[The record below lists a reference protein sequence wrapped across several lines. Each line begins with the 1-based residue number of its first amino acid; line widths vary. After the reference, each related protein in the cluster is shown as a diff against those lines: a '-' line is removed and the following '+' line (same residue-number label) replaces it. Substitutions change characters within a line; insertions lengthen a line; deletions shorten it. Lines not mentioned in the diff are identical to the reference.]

1 MAETSGPERLSPL
14 ELQVLLWDDFGWS
27 GDIGALAILNGA
39 GLLDDDGNVRI
50 DVVRRRI
57 EAKLHLVPRFR
68 QRLYRPR
75 RGLGWPLWVDSASF
89 DLADHIRVHPLPAQ
103 ADEAQLLLAYEE
115 LARRRLD
122 PTRPLW
128 ELWLLPGLPQGRVGL
143 FVKLHHT
150 IADGIAGVA
159 AFGVLLDLA
168 SDAITP
174 AAPPPWTPAPAPTA
188 VDLLQDNV
196 RRRVHGLDR
205 ALSSLAHPTGTLRQ
219 ARAVWPAWR
228 EFFAEQRAPRTSLNR
243 PIGAERRLALIGSRL
258 DQAKQIA
265 HAYDA
270 KINDVVLAAVAAG
283 LRELLIGRGELVDQL
298 TLRAMVPISLH
309 REQRGRA
316 SGNQDGSMVVPLPIG
331 EPDHVRRLQLIT
343 AETAK
348 RKTKAHPQM
357 GSGIFRFAGAQ
368 RVFLRLF
375 ARQRLMNISVTNV
388 PGPPAPLYLAGT
400 PLLELFPVVSLVANF
415 TLIVAVL
422 SYAGQLNITA
432 VADRNSCPDV
442 EVFAQGVRNALDD
455 LARSVLVLPVGR
467 VGAKKS
473 ITAVP
478 APLN

>member
-1 MAETSGPERLSPL
+1 
-14 ELQVLLWDDFGWS
+14 
-27 GDIGALAILNGA
+27 
-39 GLLDDDGNVRI
+39 
-50 DVVRRRI
+50 
-57 EAKLHLVPRFR
+57 
-68 QRLYRPR
+68 
-75 RGLGWPLWVDSASF
+75 
-89 DLADHIRVHPLPAQ
+89 
-103 ADEAQLLLAYEE
+103 
-115 LARRRLD
+115 
-122 PTRPLW
+122 
-128 ELWLLPGLPQGRVGL
+128 
-143 FVKLHHT
+143 
-150 IADGIAGVA
+150 
-159 AFGVLLDLA
+159 
-168 SDAITP
+168 
-174 AAPPPWTPAPAPTA
+174 
-188 VDLLQDNV
+188 
-196 RRRVHGLDR
+196 
-205 ALSSLAHPTGTLRQ
+205 
-219 ARAVWPAWR
+219 
-228 EFFAEQRAPRTSLNR
+228 
-243 PIGAERRLALIGSRL
+243 
-258 DQAKQIA
+258 
-265 HAYDA
+265 
-270 KINDVVLAAVAAG
+270 
-283 LRELLIGRGELVDQL
+283 
-298 TLRAMVPISLH
+298 
-309 REQRGRA
+309 
-316 SGNQDGSMVVPLPIG
+316 MVVPRPIG